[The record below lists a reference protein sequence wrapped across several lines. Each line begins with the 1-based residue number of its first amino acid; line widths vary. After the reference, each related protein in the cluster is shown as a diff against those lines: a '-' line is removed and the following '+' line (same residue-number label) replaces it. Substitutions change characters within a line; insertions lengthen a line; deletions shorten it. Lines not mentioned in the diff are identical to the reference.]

1 MKELKINNS
10 SEIAVQKKLSKLK
23 ETISAIKSLETNS
36 KMEFIKYTNSLYN
49 AAGEPD
55 FAEFKYNRTTI
66 ATLSKSI
73 NKSILISDIYL
84 VIKSFTESLNVKRNM
99 TEDQQVEAAATLFRK
114 TVSDGYLETLED
126 VIVFF
131 QGCKEGRYG
140 TIMDRIDL
148 QTIMAMRENFLNFR
162 HDINNALVY
171 EDVPGYDR
179 QENIVSVRDIYD
191 EYKRK
196 TVLKNED
203 KDRQLSEKVNRLGAT
218 LKNLKDKLYG
228 NDKNDKKN

>member
-1 MKELKINNS
+1 
-10 SEIAVQKKLSKLK
+10 
-23 ETISAIKSLETNS
+23 
-36 KMEFIKYTNSLYN
+36 
-49 AAGEPD
+49 
-55 FAEFKYNRTTI
+55 
-66 ATLSKSI
+66 
-73 NKSILISDIYL
+73 
-84 VIKSFTESLNVKRNM
+84 M